1 MATALMPI
9 ERAALECDAGRWGRA
24 VGRAMSR
31 DVALR
36 RRLQE
41 SRAQEERSESM
52 KAVVNCVAYRNGER
66 VGDIPLETISDAL
79 KEPDTFVWLGLH
91 EPMLPLLLKIQE
103 EFGLHELAVEDAQSA
118 HQRPKIEEYG
128 EGVFIVLHT
137 VQWWDNEM
145 RLGET
150 HLFIGRNYFITIRQG
165 ASLPYAKV
173 RERCEG
179 MPQRLAKGPGFA
191 LYGIMDFVVDHYLP
205 IVDAFQTR
213 FEQLEADIFRDRFDR
228 STIERLYDLKQ
239 ELLDLQNAAAPVID
253 ICNQLMRLHQ
263 DLVPKDL
270 HPYFRDVMDHAAR
283 VSKSTDDLRGMLSDA
298 MQVNVALMS
307 LRQNEVVK
315 TLASWA
321 AILAVPTMVFS
332 MYGMNFEFMPELKSP
347 WGYPLSLAAT
357 GLACAWLYRRLKRT
371 GWL

>member
-1 MATALMPI
+1 
-9 ERAALECDAGRWGRA
+9 
-24 VGRAMSR
+24 MSR

-36 RRLQE
+36 RKLQE

-66 VGDIPLETISDAL
+66 VGDIPLEAISDAL

-165 ASLPYAKV
+165 ASQPYAKV
-173 RERCEG
+173 RERCES

-253 ICNQLMRLHQ
+253 ICNQLMRFHQ

>member
-1 MATALMPI
+1 MGHD
-9 ERAALECDAGRWGRA
+9 AALRK
-24 VGRAMSR
+24 
-31 DVALR
+31 
-36 RRLQE
+36 RLQE
-41 SRAQEERSESM
+41 SRAEKEMVESM
-52 KAVVNCVAYRNGER
+52 EAVVNCVAYRNGER
-66 VGDIPLETISDAL
+66 AGDVRLEDISDVIKA
-79 KEPDTFVWLGLH
+79 PDTFIWLGLH

-103 EFGLHELAVEDAQSA
+103 EFGLHELAIEDAQSA

-150 HLFIGRNYFITIRQG
+150 HLFVGRNYLISIRQG
-165 ASLPYAKV
+165 ASHPYTKV
-173 RERCEG
+173 RARCESL
-179 MPQRLAKGPGFA
+179 PQRLAKGPGFA

-205 IVDAFQTR
+205 IVDGFGKR

-228 STIERLYDLKQ
+228 DTIARLYDLKQ

-253 ICNQLMRLHQ
+253 ICSQLMRFHQ
-263 DLVPKDL
+263 NLVPKDL
-270 HPYFRDVMDHAAR
+270 HPYFRDIQDHAAR
-283 VSKSTDDLRGMLSDA
+283 VTKATDDLREMVTDA

-315 TLASWA
+315 ALASWA
-321 AILAVPTMVFS
+321 AIAAVPTVVFS
-332 MYGMNFEFMPELKSP
+332 MYGMNFESMPELKSP
-347 WGYPLSLAAT
+347 YGYPLSLAVT
-357 GLACAWLYRRLKRT
+357 GLACAWLYRRLRRT